1 MESKPA
7 PDPHNVTEELFTN
20 RLLHNA
26 AFIYDRLDS
35 LRLIYQVSD
44 FMGNPYEGYY
54 ETYELALPKEPKAFC
69 WTKGK
74 ETHPIHNSPK
84 YFKNQKH
91 APPQPKRSK
100 QNYQKGSNRRL

>member
-44 FMGNPYEGYY
+44 FMGNPYEGY
-54 ETYELALPKEPKAFC
+54 ETYELSIPKEPKAFC

-74 ETHPIHNSPK
+74 EAHPNSPK
-84 YFKNQKH
+84 YFKTQKH
-91 APPQPKRSK
+91 ALSQPKRPK
-100 QNYQKGSNRRL
+100 QNYQKSSNRRL